1 MADARCLISVENLRV
16 YFPIRRFLRT
26 AGFVRA
32 VDGVSLDV
40 SRGETIALVG
50 ESGSGKTTFGRA
62 LLGLVKPSGGRIV
75 FDGTD
80 ITGLDEKGMK
90 RVRRRMGVV
99 FQDPYASLN
108 PVFTIYRIVEE
119 PLVVNEIGT
128 PEERRER
135 VMRALEDVKL
145 TPPEFFATKYPHM
158 LSGGQRQRVAIARA
172 IITNPDFVVA
182 DEPVSMLDASI
193 RVEILLLFKEIQ
205 QKHNVSFLYITHD
218 MATAK
223 YFSERIAIMY
233 AGKIVELGPT
243 KEVLGEPLHPY
254 TQALIEAIPDPDPT
268 NRFRMRKVAPGQP
281 PSLVNPPPGCRF
293 HPRCPFFIKGKCDVV
308 DPALFRVRGERY
320 VACHLYG
327 EPESSGGHP

>member
-1 MADARCLISVENLRV
+1 MADAGRLISVEDLKV

-26 AGFVRA
+26 AGYVRA
-32 VDGVSLDV
+32 VDGVSLEV
-40 SRGETIALVG
+40 SKGETIALVG
-50 ESGSGKTTFGRA
+50 ESGSGKTTLGRA

-80 ITGLDEKGMK
+80 ITRLDEKGMK
-90 RVRRRMGVV
+90 RIRRRMGVV

-108 PVFTIYRIVEE
+108 PVFTVYRIIEE
-119 PLVVNEIGT
+119 PLVVNGIGT
-128 PEERRER
+128 PEERREM
-135 VMRALEDVKL
+135 VMRALEDVRL
-145 TPPEFFATKYPHM
+145 TPPEFFASKYPHM

-243 KEVLGEPLHPY
+243 REVLGEPLHPY
-254 TQALIEAIPDPDPT
+254 TQALIEAIPDPDPA

-281 PSLVNPPPGCRF
+281 PSLVNPPSGCRF
-293 HPRCPFFIKGKCDVV
+293 HPRCPFFMKGKCDV
-308 DPALFRVRGERY
+308 
-320 VACHLYG
+320 
-327 EPESSGGHP
+327 